1 MSGAFGQPIKQ
12 ATIDEYFLTS
22 PGEELVDN
30 TILQM
35 SKIKNNT
42 SNPFVQ
48 LFGPYTKGSDQQRWA
63 NYDRRDWSIRQ
74 FPVINVYEAE
84 SQDKTSSNAWV
95 NGTVAMLVCWPSSQ
109 RRSDLSRV
117 QMAFQG
123 ALLDFFESQE
133 ATDMLDELYFIKRDA
148 KVNGLNEYGKIITW
162 TPNVEGII
170 ENEEV
175 PIINNMPD
183 AAFGAT
189 ERQFVGL
196 LDAGSGCETVV
207 VTRHTMAGV
216 PRGERIRARIA
227 AEYRPLEDIISDPP
241 DLLVVTGSN
250 PIESRI
256 EDEPYWSDLCGLL
269 RWASENVPAMVL
281 SCLSAHAALA
291 VFDGVERTTLPA
303 KCTGVFAQEA
313 DPTHPLAAGMP
324 EMGTV
329 VLPHSRLNT
338 VPLQAVAAAGY
349 AVALQSEEVGW
360 SVVTKTVGECEVV
373 LVQAHPEY
381 DPSSLVREYDRDV
394 RRYAGHE
401 RDELPCLPRDCVAG
415 PDRDGLR
422 RLHERVV
429 GGERDPALVGRL
441 PLRRGRYPRPLA
453 VARRGQRLY
462 ANLVG
467 TITKR
472 SA

>member
-1 MSGAFGQPIKQ
+1 MTLGLGLAGTLDPGAAPDGAEGPVRWSC
-12 ATIDEYFLTS
+12 A
-22 PGEELVDN
+22 LV
-30 TILQM
+30 
-35 SKIKNNT
+35 
-42 SNPFVQ
+42 
-48 LFGPYTKGSDQQRWA
+48 
-63 NYDRRDWSIRQ
+63 
-74 FPVINVYEAE
+74 
-84 SQDKTSSNAWV
+84 
-95 NGTVAMLVCWPSSQ
+95 
-109 RRSDLSRV
+109 
-117 QMAFQG
+117 
-123 ALLDFFESQE
+123 
-133 ATDMLDELYFIKRDA
+133 
-148 KVNGLNEYGKIITW
+148 
-162 TPNVEGII
+162 
-170 ENEEV
+170 
-175 PIINNMPD
+175 NNMPD

-313 DPTHPLAAGMP
+313 DPTHPLTAGMP

-349 AVALQSEEVGW
+349 AVALQSGEVGW

-381 DPSSLVREYDRDV
+381 DPSSLVREYVRDV

-401 RDELPCLPRDCVAG
+401 HDQLPCLPLDCVTG
-415 PDRDGLR
+415 PDWDRLR
-422 RLHERVV
+422 RLHRRVV
-429 GGERDPALVGRL
+429 SGERDPALVAAFPFDEVCTRA
-441 PLRRGRYPRPLA
+441 PWPWRGA
-453 VARRGQRLY
+453 AQRLY
-462 ANLVG
+462 ANLFG
-467 TITKR
+467 NISER